1 MPETVTSIVVHLRS
15 TLCQTVRYF
24 REDFFEGP
32 TLCRW
37 ETKASS
43 FSAVVLIPLL
53 LLRPSI
59 EPEHTAPV
67 PHQLSLAFS
76 GWPQKNERTTNNSQ
90 KRTSLDK
97 SAGTGHSW
105 PSSALIPN
113 CTPVIGIGTPTLYV
127 NLSVKGKS
135 RIRVDFHC
143 RVILTCVRA

>member
-1 MPETVTSIVVHLRS
+1 MPETVTSIVVYLRS

-24 REDFFEGP
+24 REDVFEGP
-32 TLCRW
+32 TLCRC

-43 FSAVVLIPLL
+43 FSAVIFIPLL

-76 GWPQKNERTTNNSQ
+76 GWPQKNERTTNNSK

-105 PSSALIPN
+105 PSSTLIPN

-135 RIRVDFHC
+135 RIRVDFHR
-143 RVILTCVRA
+143 RVILTCARA